1 MTKEKLKQAVC
12 EIKEHR
18 DDIISK
24 LVQFSKNDSLL
35 FWDTDASVAQKQEQ
49 LWAPVLK
56 WANLTLNAD
65 YAATDK
71 LEVAEPAGNS
81 LDGLRSF
88 MEGMS
93 DEELAA
99 FYLASMNMKSEL
111 LAAALVKGHINADEA
126 YNAAYLEELSQA
138 ERWGHDKIADERRAS
153 MKNELS
159 DIEDFLRK

>member
-12 EIKEHR
+12 EIKQHR

-35 FWDTDASVAQKQEQ
+35 FWDTDATVAQKQEQ
-49 LWAPVLK
+49 LWAPVLQ
-56 WANLTLNAD
+56 WANQTMNSD

-71 LEVAEPAGNS
+71 LEVVEPDSNS
-81 LDGLRSF
+81 LAGLRSF

-126 YNAAYLEELSQA
+126 YNAAYLEELTQA
-138 ERWGHDKIADERRAS
+138 ERWGNDAIADECRQN
-153 MKNELS
+153 MKAELS
-159 DIEDFLRK
+159 DIEAFLKK